1 MFSYAIITIGFLYL
15 LLIVVIL
22 PLKLRNQ
29 KKNIDRNIFDNF
41 LDKDHVFFWSKKK
54 DNEKQVSQIMR
65 DSYKNVSRIYTK
77 WFFIIIIVFWLGLIV
92 YNLFVGQ
99 YYIAVGHIIAVLLL
113 SIAGLGKMRFK
124 QFFIGGG
131 YFS

>member
-41 LDKDHVFFWSKKK
+41 LDKDHAFFWSKKK
-54 DNEKQVSQIMR
+54 DKEK
-65 DSYKNVSRIYTK
+65 
-77 WFFIIIIVFWLGLIV
+77 
-92 YNLFVGQ
+92 
-99 YYIAVGHIIAVLLL
+99 
-113 SIAGLGKMRFK
+113 
-124 QFFIGGG
+124 
-131 YFS
+131 